1 MFWLALDG
9 GPRGPWARTASW
21 LMVATVSIGVTI
33 TNVIPLVVLAMSSLL
48 GRGYRPFRGA
58 ALVGAL
64 VGIALIVDLAGAHA
78 AARYFDYRVVLPRK
92 VVAEGYLHSPSL
104 EDATAL
110 GWAISHTFLA
120 PPPGTG
126 EVWIA
131 PGPKPKFDFMLSY
144 REPFE
149 HGWASLWRAMATAA
163 LLVMGTV
170 GLAKH
175 RRLRLPLAAALVI
188 LAANV
193 LIHLFYGRFYYLY
206 APHWE
211 PALVVVL
218 AGVPLLARRLGNV
231 VLLAFALLTIAS
243 TVALLSN
250 LFERLAIP

>member
-1 MFWLALDG
+1 
-9 GPRGPWARTASW
+9 
-21 LMVATVSIGVTI
+21 
-33 TNVIPLVVLAMSSLL
+33 
-48 GRGYRPFRGA
+48 
-58 ALVGAL
+58 
-64 VGIALIVDLAGAHA
+64 
-78 AARYFDYRVVLPRK
+78 
-92 VVAEGYLHSPSL
+92 
-104 EDATAL
+104 
-110 GWAISHTFLA
+110 
-120 PPPGTG
+120 
-126 EVWIA
+126 
-131 PGPKPKFDFMLSY
+131 
-144 REPFE
+144 
-149 HGWASLWRAMATAA
+149 
-163 LLVMGTV
+163 MGTV